1 MLDCGNG
8 LRIGSDLFV
17 LSVDFL
23 SLLLLLVGIGVFSY
37 FNLLFIKKGRIF
49 MKKKMFLLGFIG
61 GAIGSIT
68 SHIITA
74 IL

>member
-1 MLDCGNG
+1 MEYFIIDYLIRVAGTYVYV
-8 LRIGSDLFV
+8 V
-17 LSVDFL
+17 L
-23 SLLLLLVGIGVFSY
+23 SY
-37 FNLLFIKKGRIF
+37 FNLLLIKKGRIF

-61 GAIGSIT
+61 GVIGSIT

>member
-1 MLDCGNG
+1 MEYFIIDYLIRVVGTYVYV
-8 LRIGSDLFV
+8 V
-17 LSVDFL
+17 L
-23 SLLLLLVGIGVFSY
+23 SY
-37 FNLLFIKKGRIF
+37 FNLLLIKKGRIF

-61 GAIGSIT
+61 GVIGSIT